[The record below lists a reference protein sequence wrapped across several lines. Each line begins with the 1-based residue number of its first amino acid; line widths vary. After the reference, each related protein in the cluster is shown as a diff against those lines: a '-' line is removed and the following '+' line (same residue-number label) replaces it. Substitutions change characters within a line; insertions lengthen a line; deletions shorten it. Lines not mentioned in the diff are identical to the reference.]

1 MAIIKIMG
9 LISLPDPGHICGR
22 REKGKGNGMERDENA
37 TGKRILSR
45 LSPATP
51 CHALQRRQTE
61 QEDLPSFLLR
71 FPSSS
76 LHKCLIIFSVWCH
89 SGNLEPL
96 RCNRTFL
103 YYILI

>member
-22 REKGKGNGMERDENA
+22 LEKGKGNGMERDENA

-51 CHALQRRQTE
+51 CNVNKQNKKTCPLFCSGS
-61 QEDLPSFLLR
+61 LP
-71 FPSSS
+71 
-76 LHKCLIIFSVWCH
+76 
-89 SGNLEPL
+89 
-96 RCNRTFL
+96 RC
-103 YYILI
+103 YINA